1 MSVPA
6 QRIAAGRLER
16 AFGDALARL
25 AEAEAIARMW
35 ARRGELWREEPHHLE
50 AIANRL
56 GWIPVLDP
64 MRAEAPRLAAWA
76 AAVRAA
82 GLRDVVLLG
91 MGGSSLAP
99 EVFSRLFPPAEG
111 RFFVLDSTDPA
122 AVRAVERAVE
132 LRTTL
137 FLVASKSGTTI
148 ETLSQF
154 HYFRHLARAAGLD
167 PPCGNFVAIT
177 DAGSYLDQLAVEYR
191 FRDVFRNPAD
201 IGGRFSAL
209 SYFGLVPAALA
220 GAPLVALLDSAL
232 AMRRA
237 CAPESPAEA
246 NPGLALGAL
255 LGAAAVHGADK
266 LALVATPR
274 MAPLGHW
281 IEQLIAESTG
291 KDGRGIVPIAGA
303 RPGPAARFADAVVA
317 LLALEGE
324 DRAELDAF
332 AAELAAAG
340 VPLADIRL
348 GEPAELGAEFF
359 RWEVAT
365 AMACAHPGG
374 LGVNPFD
381 EPNVQESK
389 ELTARILGG
398 KGAGA
403 LRSPAP
409 DFADEGVEIYLGGR
423 ARQLR
428 AERNLRDMLAS
439 LGKIRRPGD
448 YLAVL
453 AFLPRTAE
461 HQATLERI
469 RAALGRRLGLHVL
482 TGFGPRYLHSVG
494 QLFKAG
500 PPAGIFLLVTARPRE
515 MLLIPEAG
523 YSFADLE
530 LAQALGD
537 FQALARREKPVVRLH
552 LARGAAEGLAAIE
565 RALGI
570 ET

>member
-6 QRIAAGRLER
+6 QRIAAGRLESAWR
-16 AFGDALARL
+16 DALARL

-35 ARRGELWREEPHHLE
+35 ARRGELWRDEPHHLE
-50 AIANRL
+50 SIANRL
-56 GWIPVLDP
+56 GWISVLDP
-64 MRAEAPRLAAWA
+64 MRAEASRLAAYA

-82 GLRDVVLLG
+82 GIRDVVLLG

-99 EVFSRLFPPAEG
+99 EVFSLLFPPAEG
-111 RFFVLDSTDPA
+111 RFFILDSTDPA
-122 AVRAVERAVE
+122 AVRAVERAVV

-137 FLVASKSGTTI
+137 FIVASKSGTTV

-154 HYFRHLARAAGLD
+154 HYFRHLARAAALD
-167 PPCGNFVAIT
+167 SPCGNFVAIT
-177 DAGSYLDQLAVEYR
+177 DAGSYLDQIAGEYG
-191 FRDVFRNPAD
+191 FRDIFRNPAD

-220 GAPLVALLDSAL
+220 GAPLVAILDA
-232 AMRRA
+232 AIEMRRS
-237 CAPESPAEA
+237 CSPESPAET

-255 LGAAAVHGADK
+255 LGAAAANGAEK

-274 MAPLGHW
+274 MAPLGNW
-281 IEQLIAESTG
+281 IEQLVAESTG
-291 KDGRGIVPIAGA
+291 KDGKGIVPIAGA
-303 RPGPAARFADAVVA
+303 RPAPAARFADATVA
-317 LLALEGE
+317 LLSLEGE
-324 DRAELDAF
+324 DRSELDAF

-365 AMACAHPGG
+365 AMAGAL

-381 EPNVQESK
+381 EPNVKESK
-389 ELTARILGG
+389 DITARILGQ
-398 KGAGA
+398 KGTGA
-403 LRSPAP
+403 LRGPAP
-409 DFADEGVEIYLGGR
+409 DSADDGVEIHLGGR

-428 AERNLRDMLAS
+428 AERNLSDTLAS
-439 LGKIRRPGD
+439 LSKIRQPGD

-461 HQATLERI
+461 HEAALERL
-469 RAALGRRLGLHVL
+469 RAELGRRFGLHVL
-482 TGFGPRYLHSVG
+482 TGFGPRYLHSIG
-494 QLFKAG
+494 QLYKGG
-500 PPAGIFLLVTARPRE
+500 PPAGIFLLLTARPRE
-515 MLLIPEAG
+515 RLLIPEAG
-523 YSFADLE
+523 YCFADLE

-537 FQALARREKPVVRLH
+537 FEALARREKPVVRLH
-552 LARGAAEGLAAIE
+552 LARGAAEGLAAVE

-570 ET
+570 EN

>member
-1 MSVPA
+1 MTVPA
-6 QRIAAGRLER
+6 QRIAAGRLESAWR
-16 AFGDALARL
+16 DALVRL
-25 AEAEAIARMW
+25 TEAEAIPRMW
-35 ARRGELWREEPHHLE
+35 ARRGELWRDEPHHL
-50 AIANRL
+50 ASIANRL
-56 GWIPVLDP
+56 GWISVLDP

-76 AAVRAA
+76 AGIRDV
-82 GLRDVVLLG
+82 GIRDVVLFG

-99 EVFSRLFPPAEG
+99 EVFSLLFPSAEG

-137 FLVASKSGTTI
+137 FIVASKSGTTI

-154 HYFRHLARAAGLD
+154 HYFRHLVRAAALD

-177 DAGSYLDQLAVEYR
+177 DPGSYLEQIAGEYG
-191 FRDVFRNPAD
+191 FRDTFRNPAD

-209 SYFGLVPAALA
+209 SYFGLLPAALV
-220 GAPLVALLDSAL
+220 GAPLEAILHGAI
-232 AMRRA
+232 AMRHA
-237 CAPESPAEA
+237 CSPESPPQS

-255 LGAAAVHGADK
+255 LGAAAANGADK

-274 MAPLGHW
+274 MAPLGNW
-281 IEQLIAESTG
+281 IEQLVAESTG
-291 KDGRGIVPIAGA
+291 KDGKGIVPIAGA
-303 RPGPAARFADAVVA
+303 RPGPVARFADAAVA
-317 LLALEGE
+317 FLALEGE
-324 DRAELDAF
+324 DRGELDAF

-348 GEPAELGAEFF
+348 HEPAQLGAEFF

-365 AMACAHPGG
+365 AMCGVL

-381 EPNVQESK
+381 EPNVKESK
-389 ELTARILGG
+389 DITARILGQ
-398 KGAGA
+398 KGSGA
-403 LRSPAP
+403 LRGPAP
-409 DFADEGVEIYLGGR
+409 DSTDDGVEIHLGGR

-428 AERNLRDMLAS
+428 AERNLRDTLAS

-461 HQATLERI
+461 HEAALERL
-469 RAALGRRLGLHVL
+469 RAELGRRFGLHVL
-482 TGFGPRYLHSVG
+482 TGFGPRYLHSIG
-494 QLFKAG
+494 QLYKGG
-500 PPAGIFLLVTARPRE
+500 PPTGMFLLITARPRE
-515 MLLIPEAG
+515 MLLIPDAG
-523 YSFADLE
+523 YCFADLE

-537 FQALARREKPVVRLH
+537 FEALARREKPVVRLH

>member
-6 QRIAAGRLER
+6 QRIAAGRLESAWR
-16 AFGDALARL
+16 DALARL
-25 AEAEAIARMW
+25 ADAEAIPRMW
-35 ARRGELWREEPHHLE
+35 ARRGELWRDEPHHLE
-50 AIANRL
+50 SIANRL
-56 GWIPVLDP
+56 GWITVLDP

-82 GLRDVVLLG
+82 GFHDVVLLG

-99 EVFSRLFPPAEG
+99 EVFSLLFPPADG
-111 RFFVLDSTDPA
+111 RFLVLDSTDPA
-122 AVRAVERAVE
+122 AVRAVERAVD

-137 FLVASKSGTTI
+137 FIVASKSGTTI

-154 HYFRHLARAAGLD
+154 HYFRHLARAAALD
-167 PPCGNFVAIT
+167 PPCGTFVAIT
-177 DAGSYLDQLAVEYR
+177 DPGSYLEQIAGEYG
-191 FRDVFRNPAD
+191 FRDTFRNPAD

-220 GAPLVALLDSAL
+220 GAPLETILDGAI

-237 CAPESPAEA
+237 CSPEAPPQS

-255 LGAAAVHGADK
+255 LGAAAAGGSDK

-274 MAPLGHW
+274 LAPLGNW
-281 IEQLIAESTG
+281 IEQLVAESTG
-291 KDGRGIVPIAGA
+291 KDGKGIVPIAGA
-303 RPGPAARFADAVVA
+303 RPAPAARFADAVVA
-317 LLALEGE
+317 LLSIEGE
-324 DRAELDAF
+324 DRGELDAF
-332 AAELAAAG
+332 AADLAAAA

-348 GEPAELGAEFF
+348 REPAQLGAEFF

-365 AMACAHPGG
+365 AMAGA
-374 LGVNPFD
+374 LLAVNPFD
-381 EPNVQESK
+381 EPNVKESK
-389 ELTARILGG
+389 DITARILGQ
-398 KGAGA
+398 KGPGA
-403 LRSPAP
+403 LRGPAP
-409 DFADEGVEIYLGGR
+409 DSTDDGVDIHLGGR

-428 AERNLRDMLAS
+428 AERNLRDTLAS

-461 HQATLERI
+461 HEAALERL
-469 RAALGRRLGLHVL
+469 RDELGRRFGLQVL
-482 TGFGPRYLHSVG
+482 TGFGPRYLHSIG
-494 QLFKAG
+494 QLFKGG
-500 PPAGIFLLVTARPRE
+500 PPTGMFLILTARPRE
-515 MLLIPEAG
+515 MLLIPDAG
-523 YSFADLE
+523 YCFSDLE

-537 FQALARREKPVVRLH
+537 FEALARREKPVVRLH